1 MVELMRIK
9 WETQMIHNLNR
20 VINNKIMIGGNNYK
34 YVKWQIMVQLIY
46 KINKY
51 KILKNIHLIKD
62 KEL

>member
-1 MVELMRIK
+1 MRIK

-20 VINNKIMIGGNNYK
+20 VINNKIMIGDNNYK

>member
-1 MVELMRIK
+1 MRIK